1 MMLNHEMISNKYEWI
16 LAEGSLLLTR
26 LVTIFAYLY

>member
-26 LVTIFAYLY
+26 LVNIFAYLY